1 VGLRAFNTC
10 QHPGCPELVR
20 GGNRCQKHGEQASNE
35 TIRQRREYDRQR
47 NREEHRAIYKS
58 ARWIR
63 LRKMKL
69 RESPFC
75 ELEDLCVKR
84 TGRPAPATVVDHIES
99 VQEQPDLAY
108 DWDNLRSACKPC
120 HDSRTAREQGF
131 ARSTDNQAA

>member
-1 VGLRAFNTC
+1 
-10 QHPGCPELVR
+10 LVR
-20 GGNRCQKHGEQASNE
+20 GGNRCPKHSKQASDE

-47 NREEHRAIYKS
+47 NTEEHRAIYKS

-84 TGRPAPATVVDHIES
+84 TGRPAPAMVVDHIES
-99 VQEQPDLAY
+99 VQDRPDLAY
-108 DWDNLRSACKPC
+108 DWDNLRACCKPC
-120 HDSRTAREQGF
+120 HDSRTAKEQGF
-131 ARSTDNQAA
+131 AQEKQTEAA